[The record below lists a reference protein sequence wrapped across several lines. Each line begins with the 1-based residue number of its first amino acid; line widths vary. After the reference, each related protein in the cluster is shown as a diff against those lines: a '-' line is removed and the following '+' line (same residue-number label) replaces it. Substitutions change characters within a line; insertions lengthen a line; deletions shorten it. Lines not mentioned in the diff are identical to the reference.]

1 MDAALE
7 PAEAAWLD
15 EHLAGC
21 ADCRAVA
28 DAYTADQL
36 ALQGLR
42 ETAPEAPRDLWA
54 RTAAGIEQEA
64 ARRGRPLTASGAGR
78 GFRIPVGMLGGI
90 AVVAVVL
97 GATAMSGGWLSG
109 PTIQGPGP
117 TAVANGS
124 KAPVVAAATPMTV
137 GAGDVAWITNTSDG
151 TQAYHAAVNEVC
163 PAGEQPDCAD
173 VGETSHALDLDT
185 SPRTIINAP
194 DEQHAIIVGSDSSG
208 ADQVFVTTQLARPT
222 PSAESTPTATP
233 KPTGTPKPASPSPS
247 PTATASA
254 GASATPTTT
263 ASTGTASATPSATP
277 TATPT
282 PSAPAS
288 PTVEPTKSATPTP
301 SLTPEPTV
309 ASALAIASGVK
320 VVGQSAAFSPDGDW
334 FAFTARPSDGSSGPD
349 VYVWRVGDDAARPL
363 TTDHRTVFSS
373 WQDDRILASR
383 ADDGASATTDVSA
396 GTVAIDP
403 ASGDET
409 PLTVPLWRPNL
420 DPTGRYAVAWD
431 GTVRTDA
438 TGLDTVPAT
447 GGLRL
452 IRWPDD
458 GSPAA
463 TGTPIAGERQE
474 IGDFDVRWD
483 DSGTWLAVWTADPAD
498 PSIGRLSLFHLDP
511 ETGKLRHPDGA
522 PSDVPALPG
531 FSIGDGRLAW
541 VTPHGQDA
549 EGSRVQIVAWSGDG
563 VGSVES
569 VPGVDVVVVR

>member
-1 MDAALE
+1 M
-7 PAEAAWLD
+7 PRSSRTEAAWLD

-21 ADCRAVA
+21 AECRTVA

-36 ALQGLR
+36 ALRGLR
-42 ETAPEAPRDLWA
+42 ETAPEPPRDLWA

-90 AVVAVVL
+90 TVVAVVL
-97 GATAMSGGWLSG
+97 GATALSGGWLSG
-109 PTIQGPGP
+109 PSIQAPGP
-117 TAVANGS
+117 TTVANGS
-124 KAPVVAAATPMTV
+124 KAPVTAAATPMTV
-137 GAGDVAWITNTSDG
+137 GAGDVAWITNSGDG

-163 PAGEQPDCAD
+163 PAGDQPDCPV
-173 VGETSHALDLDT
+173 VGEDSHALNLNT

-194 DEQHAIIVGSDSSG
+194 DRQHAIVVGSDSSG

-222 PSAESTPTATP
+222 PTPEPTADGHAEADRSRDADADGRP
-233 KPTGTPKPASPSPS
+233 RPRARPRPPARVPAPRRARPPAPAQPARRRARRRPPRPAATPSPS
-247 PTATASA
+247 
-254 GASATPTTT
+254 
-263 ASTGTASATPSATP
+263 
-277 TATPT
+277 
-282 PSAPAS
+282 
-288 PTVEPTKSATPTP
+288 VEPTASPTP

-309 ASALAIASGVK
+309 ATALAIANGVK
-320 VVGQSAAFSPDGDW
+320 VVGQAAAFSPDGEW
-334 FAFTARPSDGSSGPD
+334 FAFSARPSDGSTGPD
-349 VYVWRVGDDAARPL
+349 VYVWRVGDDAARRL

-373 WQDDRILASR
+373 WHGDRILASR
-383 ADDGASATTDVSA
+383 PDDGASATTEVSA
-396 GTVAIDP
+396 RTVAIDP
-403 ASGDET
+403 ASGVET

-438 TGLDTVPAT
+438 AGLETVPAT

-452 IRWPDD
+452 IRWPADD
-458 GSPAA
+458 MPAE

-483 DSGTWLAVWTADPAD
+483 DSGTWLAVWTADAAD
-498 PSIGRLSLFHLDP
+498 PSIGRLTLLHLDP
-511 ETGKLRHPDGA
+511 DTGTLRHPDGA
-522 PSDVPALPG
+522 PSEVPALPG

-569 VPGVDVVVVR
+569 VPGKDVVVVR

>member
-1 MDAALE
+1 
-7 PAEAAWLD
+7 
-15 EHLAGC
+15 
-21 ADCRAVA
+21 
-28 DAYTADQL
+28 
-36 ALQGLR
+36 
-42 ETAPEAPRDLWA
+42 
-54 RTAAGIEQEA
+54 
-64 ARRGRPLTASGAGR
+64 
-78 GFRIPVGMLGGI
+78 
-90 AVVAVVL
+90 
-97 GATAMSGGWLSG
+97 
-109 PTIQGPGP
+109 
-117 TAVANGS
+117 
-124 KAPVVAAATPMTV
+124 
-137 GAGDVAWITNTSDG
+137 
-151 TQAYHAAVNEVC
+151 
-163 PAGEQPDCAD
+163 
-173 VGETSHALDLDT
+173 
-185 SPRTIINAP
+185 
-194 DEQHAIIVGSDSSG
+194 
-208 ADQVFVTTQLARPT
+208 
-222 PSAESTPTATP
+222 
-233 KPTGTPKPASPSPS
+233 
-247 PTATASA
+247 
-254 GASATPTTT
+254 
-263 ASTGTASATPSATP
+263 
-277 TATPT
+277 
-282 PSAPAS
+282 
-288 PTVEPTKSATPTP
+288 
-301 SLTPEPTV
+301 V
-309 ASALAIASGVK
+309 ASALAIASGVR

-334 FAFTARPSDGSSGPD
+334 FAFTARPSDGSAGPD

-373 WQDDRILASR
+373 WQGDRILASR

-396 GTVAIDP
+396 KTVAIDP
-403 ASGDET
+403 VSSDET

-438 TGLDTVPAT
+438 AGLETIPAT

-498 PSIGRLSLFHLDP
+498 PGIGRLSLFHLDP